1 MSEHLNPLMLQLLFP
16 RYCEEFFGGEQPCY
30 FRSASAR
37 VIFRVISVAAQS
49 VAATSVCYHKRGS
62 PRLLLKDGSG
72 QTKTNTDKDTDKEK
86 VTLVRFLLTSDFAY
100 ICAAIGADNSNFKKF
115 FETRDYPQ
123 SVERNA
129 CKSIHS

>member
-1 MSEHLNPLMLQLLFP
+1 MKGP
-16 RYCEEFFGGEQPCY
+16 
-30 FRSASAR
+30 
-37 VIFRVISVAAQS
+37 
-49 VAATSVCYHKRGS
+49 
-62 PRLLLKDGSG
+62 PRLILKDGSG
-72 QTKTNTDKDTDKEK
+72 QTKTNKDKEKTNTDKDTDKEK

-115 FETRDYPQ
+115 FETRNYPQ